1 MRGRDTAPVPVKER
15 ESQMVKYIIKRLL
28 NGLIVLLGVVTIT
41 FFITRVIP
49 TDVAGKWAGERA
61 TEEQR
66 QQAIEEL
73 GLDKPLIAQYVDYL
87 KDLCQGDLGRSLRT
101 KEPITKELAAYF
113 PATLELVL
121 IGFIFALFV
130 GIPLGIYS
138 AKKNGKMLD
147 HASRFFSIG
156 AVSLPTFWVAMI
168 FQLVFYR
175 ILNWLPLG
183 GRVSIDASLFYD
195 IPHVTGMLLLDC
207 ILTGSWSL
215 LGDAFVHIILPGITI
230 ALYPIGL
237 VTRMTRSALLEILN
251 EDYIIAA
258 KSYGIKDRVVLWS
271 YALKNSLGATATV
284 VALSMGYS
292 LTNTFLTETI
302 FSWPGLGSYV
312 SKSVVSLDY
321 PAIMGIAIISAIFYV
336 VLNLIAD
343 VIIALDPRIR
353 L

>member
-1 MRGRDTAPVPVKER
+1 MG
-15 ESQMVKYIIKRLL
+15 KYIIKRLL

-41 FFITRVIP
+41 FFITRVVP
-49 TDVAGKWAGERA
+49 SDVAGKWAGERA

-66 QQAIEEL
+66 QQAIAEL
-73 GLDKPLIAQYVDYL
+73 GLDKPLATQYVNYL
-87 KDLCQGDLGRSLRT
+87 KDLLSGDLGRSLRT
-101 KEPITKELAAYF
+101 KELITKELASYF
-113 PATLELVL
+113 PATMELVL
-121 IGFIFALFV
+121 VGFLFALFV
-130 GIPLGIYS
+130 GIPMGIYS

-147 HASRFFSIG
+147 HATRFFSIG
-156 AVSLPTFWVAMI
+156 AVSLPTFWVAMV

-175 ILNWLPLG
+175 ILNWL
-183 GRVSIDASLFYD
+183 YE
-195 IPHVTGMLLLDC
+195 IPNVTGMLIIDC
-207 ILTGSWSL
+207 ILTGSWEL
-215 LGDAFVHIILPGITI
+215 LGDAFVHIIMPGFTI

-237 VTRMTRSALLEILN
+237 VARMTRSALLEILN
-251 EDYIIAA
+251 EDYITAS
-258 KSYGIKDRVVLWS
+258 KSYGIREGKVLWR

-312 SKSVVSLDY
+312 SKSVTTLDY

-336 VLNLIAD
+336 ILNLIAD
-343 VIIALDPRIR
+343 IIIALDPRIR